1 MVLFHKS
8 PAVCSE
14 EHVFVF
20 DEHLHHLSLVPDVIE
35 GCDGVHVWGP
45 HEGGSKDDGE
55 VLRIHQ
61 VEFFIFRHPAV
72 RDRSNFLNKQMNLQ
86 SNYHLHNR
94 SKRPGWNHFPRGW
107 WQRSPLQ
114 VRHEVLQGFPVWW
127 RQQSQ
132 RFSESFELLL
142 RICEF
147 WMDTDRIASVR
158 TQCDDA
164 TGNISNEPFHSNKF
178 QPETVHF
185 VLIHV
190 TYSQPRWTSGKR
202 RMRWWERANPSGR
215 VWARP

>member
-1 MVLFHKS
+1 MSTSTTCLWYRMS
-8 PAVCSE
+8 LRAVTASMFGARMRVGPKTMARFSAFIRLNFSFSATLQFE
-14 EHVFVF
+14 
-20 DEHLHHLSLVPDVIE
+20 IE
-35 GCDGVHVWGP
+35 AT
-45 HEGGSKDDGE
+45 S
-55 VLRIHQ
+55 
-61 VEFFIFRHPAV
+61 
-72 RDRSNFLNKQMNLQ
+72 LNKQMNLQ
-86 SNYHLHNR
+86 SNSYLHNR

-114 VRHEVLQGFPVWW
+114 VRHEVLQGFTVWW

-147 WMDTDRIASVR
+147 WMDTDRIAAVR